1 MKPFF
6 AYMLRC
12 SDGSYYVGHTDDL
25 EARLAQ
31 HADGTCGGHTSALRP
46 VTLVWSV
53 ELDTR
58 DEALATEMQVK
69 RWTRAKKEALICGD
83 WGRIRELSGPR
94 AGPDTRKPFVVRQ
107 AHHERTFTKPPHE
120 RTLTKPPHER
130 TLTKPPD
137 ERTFTKP
144 PHERTFKEPDHALT
158 DPPVRPD
165 FAPPVRPDL
174 APPVRPDLA
183 PPVRPELVEGR
194 PATAEPRPAAAN
206 SVRPDL
212 TPVRSGPTG
221 ITPVRP
227 EPVEGRPAGS
237 RNTDA

>member
-107 AHHERTFTKPPHE
+107 AHHERT
-120 RTLTKPPHER
+120 
-130 TLTKPPD
+130 LTKPPD
-137 ERTFTKP
+137 ERTL
-144 PHERTFKEPDHALT
+144 KEPHHALT
-158 DPPVRPD
+158 D
-165 FAPPVRPDL
+165 PPVRPDL
-174 APPVRPDLA
+174 APPVRPDL
-183 PPVRPELVEGR
+183 
-194 PATAEPRPAAAN
+194 
-206 SVRPDL
+206 
-212 TPVRSGPTG
+212 TPVRSGPTD

-227 EPVEGRPAGS
+227 ELVEGRPAGS